1 MNKSRIQPVVL
12 SGGAGTRL
20 WPLSRA
26 GFPKQFLS
34 LTESKSLFQL
44 SVERLNGLRSENI
57 DVSNPIIV
65 NNEEHRFLV
74 VEQLRELQVELGL
87 AILEPIG
94 RNTAPALT
102 LAALAAQGL
111 DGNQDPILIVT
122 PADQVISNIYSYT
135 LAMHKAIKEAETGA
149 IVVLGIVPDRPEI
162 GYGYIKTR
170 ELSNVG
176 GDAMPMPLQAFVEKP
191 DLDTA
196 RGYLKE
202 GGYYWNAG
210 IFILK
215 ASVWLKA
222 LEYFRPDIASLTYKS
237 WVNRSKDDF
246 FVRPNE
252 KDFIAVPSE
261 SIDFAVI
268 EKCCDSEFS
277 ISMVPL
283 SAGWSDLGA
292 WDAVWASMSVD
303 DFGNANHGD
312 VVSID
317 CRNTLVHTSGRMI
330 GIVGIENLVVVDTPD
345 ALLVADMA
353 RSQDVKKIV
362 EQLQIKGRKEHALH
376 RKVHR
381 PWGWY
386 DSVDEGHRF
395 KVKRIQ
401 VNPGASLSLQ
411 KHHHRAEHWVIV
423 KGTAQ
428 VTCNEESL
436 LLTENQSTYIPVG
449 AIHRLHNP
457 GSTPLEIIEIQTGG
471 YLDEDDIV
479 RLDDKYGRKA

>member
-1 MNKSRIQPVVL
+1 MKKSCIQPVVL

-26 GFPKQFLS
+26 GFPKQFLC

-44 SVERLNGLRSENI
+44 AVERLNGLKNETV
-57 DVSNPIIV
+57 DVSKPIIV

-102 LAALAAQGL
+102 LAALAAQEL
-111 DGNQDPILIVT
+111 DGNQDPILVVT
-122 PADQVISNIYSYT
+122 PADQIISDTHSYT
-135 LAMHKAIKEAETGA
+135 VAMHRAIKEAEEGA

-162 GYGYIKTR
+162 GYGYIKTS
-170 ELSNVG
+170 ESPNVIG
-176 GDAMPMPLQAFVEKP
+176 KTLPMLVKNFKEKP
-191 DLDTA
+191 DIDTA
-196 RGYLKE
+196 KRYLEE
-202 GGYYWNAG
+202 GGYYWNSG

-222 LEYFRPDIASLTYKS
+222 LNNFRSDISIATCKS
-237 WVNRSKDDF
+237 WENRTKDDF
-246 FVRPNE
+246 FIRPDE
-252 KDFIAVPSE
+252 KDFIAIPGE

-268 EKCCDSEFS
+268 EKCCGTEFS

-283 SAGWSDLGA
+283 NAGWSDLGA
-292 WDAVWASMSVD
+292 WDAVWASKSADVY
-303 DFGNANHGD
+303 GNVHHGD

-317 CRNTLVHTSGRMI
+317 CSNTLVHTSGRMI
-330 GIVGIENLVVVDTPD
+330 GLVGVENIVVVETPD
-345 ALLVADMA
+345 ALLVANKS
-353 RSQDVKKIV
+353 RSQEVKKIV
-362 EQLQIKGRKEHALH
+362 DQLQINGRTEHTAH

-411 KHHHRAEHWVIV
+411 KHHHRAEHWVVV

-428 VTCNEESL
+428 VTCNEDCL

-449 AIHRLHNP
+449 AVHRLHNP
-457 GSTPLEIIEIQTGG
+457 GSIPLEIIEIQTGG
-471 YLDEDDIV
+471 YLDENDIV
-479 RLDDKYGRKA
+479 RLDDEYGRKV